1 MSSNST
7 GSEPSAWA
15 VGGVVFAATI
25 MLVNGMFMII
35 EGLAA
40 VLNNSF
46 YVVTDNYAF
55 NIDVTAWG
63 WVHMILGVLILLTGL
78 ALFRGSGWAGVVAI
92 VLAVFGAI
100 ANFAFIPY
108 YPGWAILMVA
118 MNVFVIWAVSR
129 SGVLQD

>member
-7 GSEPSAWA
+7 TNEPSAWA

-40 VLNNSF
+40 VINNSF

-55 NIDVTAWG
+55 TIDVTTWG
-63 WVHMILGVLILLTGL
+63 WVHIGLGVLVLLTGL
-78 ALFRGSGWAGVVAI
+78 ALFRGSGWAGVAAI
-92 VLAVFGAI
+92 VLAVFGAL

-108 YPGWAILMVA
+108 YPGWALLLVA
-118 MNVFVIWAVSR
+118 MNVFVIWAVAR
-129 SGVLQD
+129 SGVLSN